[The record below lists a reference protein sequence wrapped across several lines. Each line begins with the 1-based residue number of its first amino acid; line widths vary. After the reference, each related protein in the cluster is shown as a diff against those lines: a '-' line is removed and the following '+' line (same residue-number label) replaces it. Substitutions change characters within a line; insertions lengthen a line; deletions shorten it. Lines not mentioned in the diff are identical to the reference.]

1 MNDIIVR
8 TMSKQQGERRIK
20 PRIAH
25 GKEKKKT
32 CGILSK
38 TKNVISLQTQ
48 NGRAGFPYVIV
59 PWCNGNTT
67 DFGSVISSSNL
78 DGITRKGQKRGRL
91 QAFLFLFRA

>member
-1 MNDIIVR
+1 MCGQGRAIEGK
-8 TMSKQQGERRIK
+8 TCSKRDAADE
-20 PRIAH
+20 
-25 GKEKKKT
+25 GKEKP
-32 CGILSK
+32 CGILPG

-78 DGITRKGQKRGRL
+78 DGIT
-91 QAFLFLFRA
+91 